1 MLRTIQTAVV
11 ACVLCVFAG
20 AQTKQNAQVPLK
32 ILVVRCGALFQPE
45 SGQMQ
50 RNVLITIE
58 GGRIKEVREGGSPAA
73 GAQVVDLS
81 DRTCLP
87 GLIDTHTH
95 ALLQGDITAEDY
107 DVQ

>member
-1 MLRTIQTAVV
+1 AALVCLLCICAV
-11 ACVLCVFAG
+11 
-20 AQTKQNAQVPLK
+20 AQKKPNAPAPPAVR
-32 ILVVRCGALFQPE
+32 VVRCGALFHPE

-58 GGRIKEVREGGSPAA
+58 GERIKEVHEGGSPAA
-73 GAQVVDLS
+73 GAQVIDLS

-107 DVQ
+107 D